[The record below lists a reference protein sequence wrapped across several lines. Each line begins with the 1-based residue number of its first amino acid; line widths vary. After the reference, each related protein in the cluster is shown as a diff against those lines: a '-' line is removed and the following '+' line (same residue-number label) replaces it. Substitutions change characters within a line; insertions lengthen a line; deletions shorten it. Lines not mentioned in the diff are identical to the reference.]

1 MSEPPS
7 VDLASTESIRT
18 PTPYFRAARASGGPL
33 QWSDA
38 QRAWVAIGHAEVEA
52 CFRDSGR
59 LSADRTGVF
68 ARAAARHS
76 PAFGVVAELLS
87 GWMNF
92 RDDPAHLRLREP
104 VRAAFTPRAVSALED
119 DVREIVERT
128 IAGFAGPEVEL
139 YDAFARPIP
148 ALVIA
153 ALLGAD
159 PEDRVRF
166 QDWSDDLG
174 AIVFSLAP
182 GQVDE
187 QPLVRA
193 TQGFVAFFTRLIE
206 RERARPSGNVLSA
219 LVHSDVSELSTM
231 ELVGAC
237 TLLLFGGHETTTNLI
252 DNALGLL
259 LERPELAD
267 ELRAKP
273 ALWDTAVDELM
284 RVVGPAR
291 AMARKVS
298 VAHERAGQALGEG
311 ETVFLSIAAANHDER
326 VFASPESVDFART
339 PNPQLGFG
347 WGPHFCLG
355 ANLARLEARVALRT
369 LLERF
374 PRMRPRSPIPPL
386 SGGTMG
392 FARRRLFVRL
402 SD

>member
-1 MSEPPS
+1 MGS

-18 PTPYFRAARASGGPL
+18 PTEYFRAARASGGPL

-38 QRAWVAIGHAEVEA
+38 QRAWVALSHAEVEA
-52 CFRDSGR
+52 GFRDSAR

-68 ARAAARHS
+68 GRAAARHS

-104 VRAAFTPRAVSALED
+104 VRAAFTPRAVGALEQ

-128 IAGFAGPEVEL
+128 IAEFDGPEVEL
-139 YDAFARPIP
+139 YEAFARPIP

-153 ALLGAD
+153 ALLGAE
-159 PEDRVRF
+159 PEDRARF

-182 GQVDE
+182 GEVDE
-187 QPLVRA
+187 APLVRA
-193 TQGFVAFFTRLIE
+193 TEGFVEFFTRLIE
-206 RERARPSGNVLSA
+206 RARAQPSDNVLSV
-219 LVHSDVSELSTM
+219 LVRSEVGELSTM

-259 LERPELAD
+259 LERPELAE

-291 AMARKVS
+291 TMARKVS
-298 VAHERAGQALGEG
+298 VAHERSGQALAEG
-311 ETVFLSIAAANHDER
+311 DTVFLSIAAANHDER
-326 VFASPESVDFART
+326 VFASPATVDLARS

-355 ANLARLEARVALRT
+355 ANLARLEARIALRM

-374 PRMRPRSPIPPL
+374 PRMRASAPIAPL

-392 FARRRLFVRL
+392 YARRRLFVRL
-402 SD
+402 AG